1 MRLVTRILAL
11 SRAARL
17 RRQFRE
23 IEQRALELPHP
34 ATQLL
39 AELLT
44 RECAAAARC
53 EAPHLYGSPPDLKPG
68 SWGTGTDLGHERSL
82 SDNAQV
88 RLRGMALWLAV
99 AYHET
104 REASFPEFADL
115 HRDVLRVMRQIRETA
130 AAQPPVDPM
139 AAWMKDEGEAAA

>member
-17 RRQFRE
+17 KRQLRE
-23 IEQRALELPHP
+23 IEQRALDLPAP
-34 ATQLL
+34 TCALL
-39 AELLT
+39 AELT
-44 RECAAAARC
+44 AKECAAAARS
-53 EAPHLYGSPPDLKPG
+53 ETPHLYGSPPDLKPG
-68 SWGTGTDLGHERSL
+68 SWGTGMDLGYERAR

-88 RLRGMALWLAV
+88 RLRGVALWLAV

-115 HRDVLRVMRQIRETA
+115 HRDVLRLMRQIKENAALPTDRTA
-130 AAQPPVDPM
+130 S
-139 AAWMKDEGEAAA
+139 WMKNEGEAAA